1 MLNSGRNPGIK
12 LWLLAKLSGAKPN
25 LWLNSPLQI
34 LLTVKNRIGYPLVSA
49 TIRLA
54 VRSRFELHLPDCD
67 KQKKPGTLVPG
78 FFCLIQP
85 SPETTA
91 AKE

>member
-67 KQKKPGTLVPG
+67 KQKRG
-78 FFCLIQP
+78 CLKRGGLFLLGI
-85 SPETTA
+85 SFD
-91 AKE
+91 KLW